1 MHVCK
6 ICQNGLRIRFYSIQ
20 ISKFSWG
27 SMPPDPPR
35 MACFARW
42 DALHALLSS
51 LKLCTGLPDQC
62 QIASDSP
69 VYCYSSSLLLNAL
82 TYKHARGEP
91 RSVDDKLV
99 RNL

>member
-1 MHVCK
+1 MHACVQNM
-6 ICQNGLRIRFYSIQ
+6 CQNGLRIRFYSIQ

-35 MACFARW
+35 MACLR
-42 DALHALLSS
+42 ALLSS

-69 VYCYSSSLLLNAL
+69 VM
-82 TYKHARGEP
+82 
-91 RSVDDKLV
+91 
-99 RNL
+99 